1 VIFSQEG
8 SGYRPSVSD
17 INMAERV
24 KASMIL
30 TLMRY
35 FEWKESPVAS
45 YLVYYIGDEN
55 DNFFKEMVSIAKTKV
70 IWGKGITVIPIKKNE
85 DISGKPQVIVIGKNT
100 TDIAP
105 SILTAV
111 RKKYSMEGTIVVH
124 DGDIS
129 SLKDFDIGV
138 VSSSPDL
145 SFQIRSNNIKRKNIV
160 VSSQLAQYKQVKEI
174 E

>member
-1 VIFSQEG
+1 
-8 SGYRPSVSD
+8 
-17 INMAERV
+17 MAERV

-35 FEWKESPVAS
+35 FEWKELPMAS

-55 DNFFKEMVSIAKTKV
+55 DNFYKEISEIAKTKV
-70 IWGKGITVIPIKKNE
+70 IWGKSITVIPIKTTDE
-85 DISGKPQVIVIGKNT
+85 IRGKPHAIVIGKTT
-100 TDIAP
+100 TDIATP
-105 SILTAV
+105 ILTAIK
-111 RKKYSMEGTIVVH
+111 KKYSMDGTIVIY

-138 VSSSPDL
+138 VSSSPEL
-145 SFQIRSNNIKRKNIV
+145 SFQIRSSNIKKKNIGI
-160 VSSQLAQYKQVKEI
+160 SFQLVQYKQVREI